1 MPPSLA
7 AENSPLLAQAHKQV
21 NYNGDIAIE
30 DDETGTI
37 SVVST
42 SPAKSVDQH
51 DDLLKKRLNGSP
63 LMVVLVG

>member
-7 AENSPLLAQAHKQV
+7 TENSPLLAQANAQV
-21 NYNGDIAIE
+21 NYNGDIVIE
-30 DDETGTI
+30 DDEAGTI
-37 SVVST
+37 SVVSS
-42 SPAKSVDQH
+42 SPTKSVDQH

>member
-7 AENSPLLAQAHKQV
+7 AENSPLLAQAHKQA
-21 NYNGDIAIE
+21 NYNGDIVIE
-30 DDETGTI
+30 DETGTI

-51 DDLLKKRLNGSP
+51 DDLLKKRLNGSS